1 MKTIIYNQDL
11 LDEKDVKYRSI
22 RLKALIINSK
32 NELLVGYS
40 HNTYQFIGGH
50 LEEGEDLIEGLI
62 REVEEEAGI
71 KVEKE
76 EIKPFFLRKKYYK
89 NYPEENANSCYE
101 YHYYVINTDRLPDL
115 TKVNYTEAEKVGK
128 FELRY
133 IPIEKIEEEFEENKK
148 VSERTKIVEEE
159 NIEAIKIFK
168 SM

>member
-50 LEEGEDLIEGLI
+50 LEEGEDLIEGLV